1 MKKSILLII
10 LVGAVNAQ
18 CAVAGKALDTPPV
31 EQDMVQRKPSSVDL
45 SQAEYIAE
53 PFECIVM
60 ELSTQ
65 YESGVYESNFHCE
78 EIPNDPDTMDGMVF
92 ELEGLPPGFKQ
103 TCCSNFSS
111 GRAKLRAS
119 KIYRSQYK
127 LIFTEDTIWSISEY

>member
-10 LVGAVNAQ
+10 LVGVMNAQ
-18 CAVAGKALDTPPV
+18 GAVAGDASDTPPV
-31 EQDMVQRKPSSVDL
+31 EQDIVERKSSSVDL
-45 SQAEYIAE
+45 SKAEYIAE
-53 PFECIVM
+53 PLECIVM

-65 YESGVYESNFHCE
+65 YESGVSESNFHCE
-78 EIPNDPDTMDGMVF
+78 EIPYDPGTMDGMVF
-92 ELEGLPPGFKQ
+92 ELQGLPPSFEQ

-111 GRAKLRAS
+111 GRAKLRVS